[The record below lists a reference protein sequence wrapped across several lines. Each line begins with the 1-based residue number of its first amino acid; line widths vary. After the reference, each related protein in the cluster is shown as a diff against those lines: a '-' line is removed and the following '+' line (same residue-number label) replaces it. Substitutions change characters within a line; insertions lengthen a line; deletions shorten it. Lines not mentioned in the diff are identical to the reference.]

1 MMTNQMKQSPKA
13 RPSRLIGVGL
23 LSLLALSACTAGSSN
38 DGAETDLELPRFDRT
53 MQDTIGGA

>member
-1 MMTNQMKQSPKA
+1 MKQSPKA